1 MKLKDYKTRR
11 HLLKEN
17 KNLRRDM
24 EMFQKRL
31 SSYEAENETLTAQIC
46 ALREQNRKLSI
57 KVEALKIIHLN
68 SKKSCNSSEHFS
80 VDLEYT
86 GHQSISQSTLNI
98 PERQGL
104 YK

>member
-17 KNLRRDM
+17 KKLRRDI
-24 EMFQKRL
+24 EMFQKWL

-46 ALREQNRKLSI
+46 ELREQNRKLGI
-57 KVEALKIIHLN
+57 KLEALKIIHLN

-80 VDLEYT
+80 ADIECIGATKVV
-86 GHQSISQSTLNI
+86 
-98 PERQGL
+98 
-104 YK
+104 